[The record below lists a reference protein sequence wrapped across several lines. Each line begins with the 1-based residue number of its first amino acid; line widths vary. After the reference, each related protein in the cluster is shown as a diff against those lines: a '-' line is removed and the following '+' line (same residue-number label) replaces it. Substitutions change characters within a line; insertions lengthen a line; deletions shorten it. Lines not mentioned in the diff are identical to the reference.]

1 MNKLVVGLAAFT
13 LSAASTLAAALELA
27 PNPPDVYVVVKGD
40 TLWDISSRYLN
51 DPWSWPEIWQANP
64 QVENP
69 HLIYPGDV
77 LTLVYVDGQPRVQ
90 RTAGP
95 GTAVPVP
102 GSSGGDVIETRMADG
117 TTKLSP
123 KARVVSE
130 GDAIPTLPLELI
142 APFLSDARVVDDK
155 TLKNSAY
162 VLANDGEHVVSGM
175 GEKIYVRGVNSGLEE
190 KSYTVYR
197 PGKAYV
203 DPVTEETLGYEAI
216 HVADAAMI
224 REGDPA
230 TFKLIRTPQEVRSG
244 DRAMP
249 VEKSYLAPNFYPS
262 PGPAAVQ
269 PVIISVYGGV
279 TQIGQYNIVV
289 LNKGQRDGIKN
300 GNTFTVWANGAF
312 VEDEIAAERARNDDG
327 KSFFTKVKEF
337 FSGGPDGDA
346 VKLPDEEAG
355 HLMVFRTFDKVS
367 LALVLDATR
376 AIHVGDVSKSP
387 E

>member
-13 LSAASTLAAALELA
+13 LSAASSLAAALELA

-95 GTAVPVP
+95 GTAVPVGD
-102 GSSGGDVIETRMADG
+102 GSVVETRMADG

-123 KARVVSE
+123 RARVLSE
-130 GDAIPTLPLELI
+130 GDAITTLPLEII
-142 APFLSDARVVDDK
+142 APFLTDARVVDSDTLDK
-155 TLKNSAY
+155 AAY
-162 VLANDGEHVVSGM
+162 VLANDGEHVVG
-175 GEKIYVRGVNSGLEE
+175 GQGDKVYIRGITTGLEE
-190 KSYTVYR
+190 KSYTVFR
-197 PGKAYV
+197 PGRPYI

-216 HVADAAMI
+216 HVADAALT

-230 TFKLIRTPQEVRSG
+230 TFKLLRTPQEVRAG

-249 VEKSYLAPNFYPS
+249 VEKSYLAPNFYPT
-262 PGPAAVQ
+262 PGPAGVE

-289 LNKGQRDGIKN
+289 LNKGAREGIKN
-300 GNTFTVWANGAF
+300 GNTFTVWAAGKF
-312 VEDEIAAERARNDDG
+312 IKDEIGAERARNADG
-327 KSFFTKVKEF
+327 KGFFTKVKEF
-337 FSGGPDGDA
+337 FSGGPGGQA

-367 LALVLDATR
+367 LALVLTATR
-376 AIHVGDVSKSP
+376 TIHVGDVVKTP

>member
-95 GTAVPVP
+95 GTAATVP
-102 GSSGGDVIETRMADG
+102 GSGGDVVETRMADG

-123 KARVVSE
+123 KARVLSE
-130 GDAIPTLPLELI
+130 GDAITTLPLELI
-142 APFLSDARVVDDK
+142 SPFLTDARVVDDK
-155 TLKNSAY
+155 TLQNAAY
-162 VLANDGEHVVSGM
+162 VLANDGEHVVGGM
-175 GEKIYVRGVNSGLEE
+175 GDKVYVRGVNTGLEE
-190 KSYTVYR
+190 KSYTVFR
-197 PGKAYV
+197 PGHPYV

-216 HVADAAMI
+216 HVADAALT

-230 TFKLIRTPQEVRSG
+230 TFKLLRTHKKCAPVTEPCRSRKATWRQTFIRP
-244 DRAMP
+244 
-249 VEKSYLAPNFYPS
+249 
-262 PGPAAVQ
+262 
-269 PVIISVYGGV
+269 
-279 TQIGQYNIVV
+279 
-289 LNKGQRDGIKN
+289 
-300 GNTFTVWANGAF
+300 
-312 VEDEIAAERARNDDG
+312 RARPRL
-327 KSFFTKVKEF
+327 S
-337 FSGGPDGDA
+337 
-346 VKLPDEEAG
+346 
-355 HLMVFRTFDKVS
+355 R
-367 LALVLDATR
+367 
-376 AIHVGDVSKSP
+376 
-387 E
+387 